1 VADAAPVPLAQ
12 PSPRPPPPQS
22 VPSPAAAALER
33 LAGRRPMPL
42 DPLPSRAPSA
52 GVTIGRLDVR
62 VTPPTPA
69 PPPARRTAPAPT
81 GARLARGFPTFGL
94 AQG

>member
-1 VADAAPVPLAQ
+1 
-12 PSPRPPPPQS
+12 
-22 VPSPAAAALER
+22 
-33 LAGRRPMPL
+33 
-42 DPLPSRAPSA
+42 
-52 GVTIGRLDVR
+52 VTIGRLDVR